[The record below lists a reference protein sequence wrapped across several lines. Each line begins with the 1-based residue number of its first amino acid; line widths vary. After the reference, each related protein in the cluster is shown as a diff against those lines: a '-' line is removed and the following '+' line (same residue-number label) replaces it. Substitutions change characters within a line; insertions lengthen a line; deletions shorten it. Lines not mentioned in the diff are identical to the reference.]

1 MEDSI
6 AGLQSL
12 TAARIASVMVPDLL
26 PYGDA
31 AAPYVQYKLNDLTQL
46 CGLIDRLN
54 LSARARA

>member
-1 MEDSI
+1 
-6 AGLQSL
+6 
-12 TAARIASVMVPDLL
+12 MVPDLL